1 MILAIILLSVSVFTS
16 IMLVIALNPITIGI
30 SILAIAL
37 VLAIIY
43 GLTLSSWIAFL
54 LFLIYIGGILVIF
67 AYFVALSP
75 NQQINKLNITPSLI
89 FILSI
94 FIAILY
100 IELYPRMSPKFQ
112 FLINTFYTNIN
123 ISLLILLAIILFLTI
138 VVVVKIVTNNKG
150 PLRPFIRYV

>member
-1 MILAIILLSVSVFTS
+1 MTLAIILLSVSIFTS
-16 IMLVIALNPITIGI
+16 IILVIALNPITIGI
-30 SILAIAL
+30 SILTIAL
-37 VLAIIY
+37 TLAIIY

-54 LFLIYIGGILVIF
+54 LFLIYIGGILVMF

-75 NQQINKLNITPSLI
+75 NQQINKLSITPSLI
-89 FILSI
+89 FIISI
-94 FIAILY
+94 FTVILY
-100 IELYPRMSPKFQ
+100 IQVYPRITPTFQ

>member
-1 MILAIILLSVSVFTS
+1 MTLAIILLSVSIFTS
-16 IMLVIALNPITIGI
+16 IILVIALNPITIGI
-30 SILAIAL
+30 SILTIAL
-37 VLAIIY
+37 TLAIIY

-54 LFLIYIGGILVIF
+54 LFLIYIGGILVMF

-75 NQQINKLNITPSLI
+75 NQQINKLSITPSLI
-89 FILSI
+89 FIISI
-94 FIAILY
+94 FTVILY
-100 IELYPRMSPKFQ
+100 IQVYPRITPTFQ

-123 ISLLILLAIILFLTI
+123 TSLLILLAIILFLTI

>member
-1 MILAIILLSVSVFTS
+1 MTLAIILLSVSIFTS
-16 IMLVIALNPITIGI
+16 IILVIALNPITIGI
-30 SILAIAL
+30 SILTIAL
-37 VLAIIY
+37 TLAIIY

-54 LFLIYIGGILVIF
+54 LFLIYIGGILVMF

-75 NQQINKLNITPSLI
+75 NQQINKLFITPSLI
-89 FILSI
+89 FIISI
-94 FIAILY
+94 FTVILY
-100 IELYPRMSPKFQ
+100 IQVYPRITPTFQ

>member
-1 MILAIILLSVSVFTS
+1 MIIAILLLSVSMFTS
-16 IMLVIALNPITIGI
+16 IILVIALNPITMGI
-30 SILAIAL
+30 SILTIAL
-37 VLAIIY
+37 TLAIIY

-75 NQQINKLNITPSLI
+75 NQQINKISITPSLI
-89 FILSI
+89 FIISM
-94 FIAILY
+94 FIAIIY
-100 IELYPRMSPKFQ
+100 IKVYPRITTTFQ

-123 ISLLILLAIILFLTI
+123 IPLLILLAIILFLTI